1 MNELQEAQKN
11 LLNKE
16 RYLSEYATKSI
27 DAKRLKEEQED
38 IRPPYFRDTDR
49 IIYSMSYTRYLNKTQ
64 VYTNSL
70 NDHVSRRITHV
81 QLVSKIG
88 RTIGRSLNLN
98 EDLIEA
104 IALSHDIG
112 HTPLGHAGESIIN
125 KLTKKELG
133 EYFAH
138 NVQGTRYYMNIA
150 KDGTGLNLTLQVL
163 DGILMHNGEI
173 LCSIYK
179 PQKKTEAEFLR
190 EYQEAYHDLEK
201 SKTYRPMTLEGC
213 VVRISDIIGY
223 IGKDIEDAIMLGK
236 LERKQIPPSITKVL
250 GNTNKDIVNTLV
262 LDIIKE
268 SLNKPYI
275 KMSDEV
281 YNALNA
287 LKDFNYQYI
296 YSKALSKEDLN
307 YYEKGINNL
316 YKLYLNDINTSNK
329 DSIIYK
335 VFLNHQA
342 KEYLQTTTTKRQVI
356 DFIAGMT
363 DDFLIREIEKNKSI
377 F

>member
-1 MNELQEAQKN
+1 
-11 LLNKE
+11 
-16 RYLSEYATKSI
+16 
-27 DAKRLKEEQED
+27 
-38 IRPPYFRDTDR
+38 
-49 IIYSMSYTRYLNKTQ
+49 
-64 VYTNSL
+64 
-70 NDHVSRRITHV
+70 
-81 QLVSKIG
+81 
-88 RTIGRSLNLN
+88 
-98 EDLIEA
+98 
-104 IALSHDIG
+104 
-112 HTPLGHAGESIIN
+112 
-125 KLTKKELG
+125 
-133 EYFAH
+133 
-138 NVQGTRYYMNIA
+138 
-150 KDGTGLNLTLQVL
+150 
-163 DGILMHNGEI
+163 
-173 LCSIYK
+173 
-179 PQKKTEAEFLR
+179 
-190 EYQEAYHDLEK
+190 
-201 SKTYRPMTLEGC
+201 MTLEGC

-296 YSKALSKEDLN
+296 YSKAISKEDLD

-342 KEYLQTTTTKRQVI
+342 KKYLQTTTTKRQVI

>member
-173 LCSIYK
+173 LCSVYK

-190 EYQEAYHDLEK
+190 
-201 SKTYRPMTLEGC
+201 
-213 VVRISDIIGY
+213 
-223 IGKDIEDAIMLGK
+223 
-236 LERKQIPPSITKVL
+236 
-250 GNTNKDIVNTLV
+250 
-262 LDIIKE
+262 
-268 SLNKPYI
+268 
-275 KMSDEV
+275 
-281 YNALNA
+281 
-287 LKDFNYQYI
+287 
-296 YSKALSKEDLN
+296 
-307 YYEKGINNL
+307 
-316 YKLYLNDINTSNK
+316 
-329 DSIIYK
+329 
-335 VFLNHQA
+335 
-342 KEYLQTTTTKRQVI
+342 
-356 DFIAGMT
+356 
-363 DDFLIREIEKNKSI
+363 
-377 F
+377 